1 MKVIVT
7 HSHADFD
14 AIASMLGA
22 YKLNPDAVPVLPV
35 QISRDVTEFLTLYRS
50 GLPFVDWEDV
60 NFNTVSDI
68 IVTDTIHAP
77 SMKGV
82 EATTP
87 VTIIDHH
94 ELDRELAPHET
105 WAGDRLGAITTLLV
119 EQIKARRIALTKLEA
134 TLMLLGIYADTG
146 NLTYG
151 GTTPRDIEAAA
162 FLLRHG
168 ADLDTVRRFTNSPL
182 SDEQRALL
190 DALIHQPEK
199 LEIHGYNIIIASAE
213 MSDHVD
219 GINSVTANVSQLY
232 DPDALFVVVGM
243 PNYVQIVARSS
254 IDAVDVS
261 EIMAEFGGGGHARAG
276 AAAIQQ
282 GVLTHTLDS
291 LKTSLKERV
300 KPAGT
305 VGNIMSLGVQTVQ
318 ARERAGD
325 VVGRLRLIGH
335 EGFPVVNGND
345 EVIGLLTMRDLNRTI
360 EHGLDGTSVEDIML
374 PGHVSLAPD
383 DTIADLEQLISRT
396 GWGQIPVV
404 ENGKL
409 IGIVTRTDLIQHWA
423 NTRPQPDRVFDSIA
437 PQKLQDLLGEGSYQ
451 LIMLIGEQANQMS
464 IPLYLVGGLVR
475 DVLLDRPNLDMDFV
489 VEENAIE
496 FATHLQQKFGGKL
509 HTHKPFG
516 TAKWLLSDEVR
527 QRVSVD
533 NLPDHIDFATAR
545 SELYQHPTALPTVYG
560 SGIKLDLRRRDFTI
574 NTLAIQL
581 SPHTMQ
587 WRLLDY
593 YGGKQDLHDGIIR
606 VLHSLSFVDD
616 PTRIIRAVRFASR
629 LRFTIEQHNE
639 QLIQNALPMLRRITG
654 ERVRNELS
662 NLLTEPNPAD
672 SFEQLKQRNIPPA
685 IHEDF
690 TPNLS
695 PLTHITD
702 SDTLDTRWQILMSG
716 LLPDAAKQVARRLLF
731 GETDVRQFVAV
742 ATLVHGQAAFDNDN
756 RPSNITEKLDRFPV
770 DALELALRLM
780 PESELGALYRR
791 YLDDWRHM
799 QPVTNGHTLKDAGL
813 PPGPAYRRILMR
825 LRRAWLDKEISTP
838 EQEQKLLKKLLQD
851 EMSS

>member
-50 GLPFVDWEDV
+50 GLPFVDWEDMDFQSV
-60 NFNTVSDI
+60 TGI
-68 IVTDTIHAP
+68 IVTDTIHVP
-77 SMKGV
+77 SLKGV
-82 EATTP
+82 DASTP

-94 ELDRELAPHET
+94 ELDRDLAPHET

-119 EQIKARRIALTKLEA
+119 EQIKTRHIPLNRLEA

-168 ADLDTVRRFTNSPL
+168 ADLDTVRRFNNSPL
-182 SDEQRALL
+182 SDEQRSLL
-190 DALIHQPEK
+190 DALIQKPEK

-213 MSDHVD
+213 MNDHVD

-254 IDAVDVS
+254 IDAVDVAG
-261 EIMAEFGGGGHARAG
+261 IMAEFSGGGHARAG
-276 AAAIQQ
+276 AAAIQG
-282 GVLTHTLDS
+282 GVLSDILARVKALLH
-291 LKTSLKERV
+291 ERV

-305 VGNIMSLGVQTVQ
+305 VGNIMSLGVQTVR
-318 ARERAGD
+318 AKERAGD

-345 EVIGLLTMRDLNRTI
+345 EVVGLLTMRDLNRTI
-360 EHGLDGTSVEDIML
+360 EHGLDGTAIEDIML
-374 PGHVSLAPD
+374 PGHVSLSPD
-383 DTIADLEQLISRT
+383 DSIADLEQLISRT
-396 GWGQIPVV
+396 GWGQIPIV

-423 NTRPQPDRVFDSIA
+423 NTRPQPDRVWDTVE
-437 PQKLQDLLGEGSYQ
+437 PEKLQSLLGSGTYQ
-451 LIMLIGEQANQMS
+451 LITTITEQANQQN

-475 DVLLDRPNLDMDFV
+475 DVLLDRPNLDIDFV
-489 VEENAIE
+489 VEQDAIE
-496 FATHLQQKFGGKL
+496 FATHLQREFGGKL

-516 TAKWLLSDEVR
+516 TAKWLLSDEVTGDIA
-527 QRVSVD
+527 VKND
-533 NLPDHIDFATAR
+533 LPDHIDFATAR

-574 NTLAIQL
+574 NTLALQL
-581 SPHTMQ
+581 SPQSMQ
-587 WRLLDY
+587 WRLLDF

-629 LRFTIEQHNE
+629 LNFTIEQHNE

-662 NLLTEPNPAD
+662 NMLTEANPLAA
-672 SFEQLKQRNIPPA
+672 FQQLEQRNILTA
-685 IHEDF
+685 IHEEFAPD
-690 TPNLS
+690 LS
-695 PLTHITD
+695 QLTHITD
-702 SDTLDTRWQILMSG
+702 GDSLDVRWQILMSG
-716 LLPDAAKQVARRLLF
+716 LQPSAAKPVARRLLF
-731 GETDVRQFVAV
+731 GEAAVKQFVAV
-742 ATLVHGQAAFDNDN
+742 TTLMHGNASFSPDD
-756 RPSNITEKLDRFPV
+756 RPSTITEALDRFAD
-770 DALELALRLM
+770 DAIHLALRLM
-780 PESELGALYRR
+780 PDGALRGVYQQ
-791 YLDDWRHM
+791 YIDQWRHM
-799 QPVTNGHTLKDAGL
+799 QPNTNGHTLKDRGL
-813 PPGPAYRRILMR
+813 PAGPAYRRILAR
-825 LRRAWLDKEISTP
+825 LRRAWLDGEISSP
-838 EQEQKLLKKLLQD
+838 DEEIALLDKLVED
-851 EMSS
+851 EM